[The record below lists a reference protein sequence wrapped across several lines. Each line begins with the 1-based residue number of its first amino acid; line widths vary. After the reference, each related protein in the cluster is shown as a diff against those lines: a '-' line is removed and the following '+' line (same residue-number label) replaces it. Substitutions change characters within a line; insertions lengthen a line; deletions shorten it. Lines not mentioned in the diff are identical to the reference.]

1 MIQFYKP
8 NPRNTGAA
16 CSFNVSAKDS
26 CVYVNYIKQ
35 ASWDAKKKIGKFAS
49 KDSSAKGVFKLSAT
63 EVGSVLHC
71 IDSNDEFSAYHDSP
85 RQIVKMKF
93 CPYMKDEKQLGYSFA
108 VTRDDKEDT
117 SKKTSFLIG
126 FYFGE
131 AKALR
136 EYLVLSLRHIFER
149 NIKEAIKKA
158 VNANAE
164 KAPVKKEEPKEE
176 PKEEDD
182 GLLEDGST
190 RAGDEE
196 DPW

>member
-49 KDSSAKGVFKLSAT
+49 KDPSAKGVFKLSAT
-63 EVGSVLHC
+63 EVGSILHC
-71 IDSNDEFSAYHDSP
+71 LDSNDEFSAYHDSP
-85 RQIVKMKF
+85 KQVVKMKF
-93 CPYMKDEKQLGYSFA
+93 SPYMKDNKQLGFSFA

-136 EYLVLSLRHIFER
+136 EYLVISLRHIFER

-164 KAPVKKEEPKEE
+164 KAPVKQEDPE
-176 PKEEDD
+176 EEDG

-190 RAGDEE
+190 GAEDEE

>member
-1 MIQFYKP
+1 
-8 NPRNTGAA
+8 
-16 CSFNVSAKDS
+16 
-26 CVYVNYIKQ
+26 
-35 ASWDAKKKIGKFAS
+35 
-49 KDSSAKGVFKLSAT
+49 
-63 EVGSVLHC
+63 
-71 IDSNDEFSAYHDSP
+71 
-85 RQIVKMKF
+85 MKF
-93 CPYMKDEKQLGYSFA
+93 SPYMKDNKQLGFSFA

-136 EYLVLSLRHIFER
+136 EYLVISLRHIFER

-164 KAPVKKEEPKEE
+164 KAPVKQEDPE
-176 PKEEDD
+176 EEDG

-190 RAGDEE
+190 GAGDEE

>member
-1 MIQFYKP
+1 M
-8 NPRNTGAA
+8 
-16 CSFNVSAKDS
+16 
-26 CVYVNYIKQ
+26 
-35 ASWDAKKKIGKFAS
+35 
-49 KDSSAKGVFKLSAT
+49 
-63 EVGSVLHC
+63 EVGSILHC
-71 IDSNDEFSAYHDSP
+71 LDSNDEFSAYHDSP
-85 RQIVKMKF
+85 KQVVKMKF
-93 CPYMKDEKQLGYSFA
+93 SPYMKDNKQLGFSFA

-136 EYLVLSLRHIFER
+136 EYLVISLRHIFER

-164 KAPVKKEEPKEE
+164 KAPVKQEDPE
-176 PKEEDD
+176 EEDG

-190 RAGDEE
+190 GAGDEE

>member
-49 KDSSAKGVFKLSAT
+49 KDPSAKGVFKLSAT
-63 EVGSVLHC
+63 EVGSILHC
-71 IDSNDEFSAYHDSP
+71 LDSNDEFSAYHDSP
-85 RQIVKMKF
+85 KQVVKMKF
-93 CPYMKDEKQLGYSFA
+93 SPYMKDNKQLGFSFA

-136 EYLVLSLRHIFER
+136 EYLVISLRHIFER

-164 KAPVKKEEPKEE
+164 KAPVKQEDPE
-176 PKEEDD
+176 EEDG

-190 RAGDEE
+190 GAGDEE